1 MSFDELE
8 RVRSDL
14 LATCSQETV
23 FPPIVFPLNVAD
35 LNGMPEKV
43 HQILEIYGYID
54 ILINN
59 AGLSV
64 RGSVLECV
72 DDVYI
77 KLMMVN
83 FFGTIKLTQSLL
95 PSMIQRKQ
103 GRVVCIGSVQGKFAL
118 PNRSAYSASKHALQ
132 AFCDSLRAE
141 VSDDGIKV
149 TLISPGYIQT
159 NLSKNAL
166 TGSGSV
172 YGKLDETTA
181 KGAST
186 KDVAEFVIKSILRDE
201 KDVPKWLTNPCP
213 IVEDPKE
220 RLRKYIVEPDLPDLH
235 DPKPYFFPAQVNLDN
250 LFHVP
255 DCPPSTT
262 IVPVRDSMGNIVDY
276 EEVPLEGAGD
286 TATNSMSL
294 QRAPGPKTKETRGDH
309 GNFPFWPGGFDQPE
323 KDILELEIDNYDFE
337 HNLLTCPPGFD
348 EGMTFGS
355 QSTSK
360 DDQIIDLLS
369 ILDTEVISFG
379 TETDSKTSDLNET
392 KKEIAENREV
402 DELLENSAQTEV
414 LHISETPDEKLVK
427 TEWAEM
433 LDVTKP
439 VKDFHIKVPDPA
451 HIYPFELDI
460 FQKQAI
466 IKLEEHNH
474 VLVAAHTSAGK
485 TVVAEYAIALSRRH
499 GTRAIYT
506 SPIKALSNQKY
517 HDFKKTFGDV
527 GLITG
532 DIQIDGDSSCL
543 IMTTEILKS
552 MLYCGSDVTR
562 DLEYVVFDEV
572 HYLNDPERGHVWE
585 EVFIL
590 LPDHVCIV
598 MLSATIPNTIE
609 FANWVGRTKRRKVFV
624 MQTLKR
630 PVPLQHFLYTGCGGK
645 SRNDIF
651 MIVNEKSE
659 FSLSEYNKAKASK
672 QERQKDMQKAHNQ
685 IKAQRHFNPQQEKT
699 LWVGL
704 VDYLR
709 RNDKMP
715 VIAFTL
721 SRNRC
726 DSNAE
731 ALSSTDLSTAH
742 EKYKINATFQ
752 RCLQRLKPID
762 RQLPQVK
769 QLQLCLERGVGIHH
783 SGILPILKEVVEIL
797 FQNGLVKLLFATE
810 TFAMGVNMPART
822 VIFDS
827 VKKFNGKETRPLEPA
842 EYTQMAGRAGRRGL
856 DKSGTVILICKQDVP
871 PDIQLRS
878 MILGKSKKLESQFR
892 LTYAMILNLLRVEGL
907 SVEDMMSHSFR
918 EFFKQSKIPE
928 QKTMME
934 ELESRMSALQKL
946 GEHLTPLC
954 EFYSAAKVY
963 IKSWNEIIPKYITQQ
978 KIQNELKPGRIL
990 IISYKNHFNKLA
1002 LLLTVPKLVKVDSQ
1016 YKVFVLDNQKIDGEP
1031 SSDDSKEN
1039 LWYKMLSLSSPFK
1052 KFTPDGAGGHQVL
1065 SIQAEHILEISKKT
1079 LANIEPEK
1087 ILQNWDQRQIPRF
1100 KDTPPSASVLKALT
1114 DLKTLTDDYNKN
1126 HSTLTLVTGMQDLE
1140 MFESMNE
1147 LKKLKQNV
1155 EIYENS
1161 TDIPNFEQEFEKVYQ
1176 RKSLEGELQELR
1188 YKISKESLSLYPDYV
1203 NKVKVLQDLNYV
1215 DSTHQVTM
1223 KGRVACQMSQNELLI
1238 TELIF
1243 RNILTELEPPEIAA
1257 LLSALVFQ
1265 EKTENDPKLTKVLEK
1280 GMQDLLAIDTDV
1292 HTIEMQYNVG
1302 STDDTQG
1309 KDKLNFGLM
1318 EVVYEWAR
1326 NKPFAEIMELTDCK
1340 EGIIVRCIQQLNEI
1354 LKDVKDAA
1362 RIIGNSTLPNKME
1375 EASNAI
1381 KRDIVFAASLYTTD
1395 EKIFVG
1401 DEENA

>member
-1 MSFDELE
+1 
-8 RVRSDL
+8 
-14 LATCSQETV
+14 
-23 FPPIVFPLNVAD
+23 
-35 LNGMPEKV
+35 
-43 HQILEIYGYID
+43 
-54 ILINN
+54 
-59 AGLSV
+59 
-64 RGSVLECV
+64 
-72 DDVYI
+72 
-77 KLMMVN
+77 
-83 FFGTIKLTQSLL
+83 
-95 PSMIQRKQ
+95 
-103 GRVVCIGSVQGKFAL
+103 
-118 PNRSAYSASKHALQ
+118 
-132 AFCDSLRAE
+132 
-141 VSDDGIKV
+141 
-149 TLISPGYIQT
+149 
-159 NLSKNAL
+159 
-166 TGSGSV
+166 
-172 YGKLDETTA
+172 
-181 KGAST
+181 
-186 KDVAEFVIKSILRDE
+186 
-201 KDVPKWLTNPCP
+201 
-213 IVEDPKE
+213 
-220 RLRKYIVEPDLPDLH
+220 
-235 DPKPYFFPAQVNLDN
+235 
-250 LFHVP
+250 
-255 DCPPSTT
+255 
-262 IVPVRDSMGNIVDY
+262 
-276 EEVPLEGAGD
+276 
-286 TATNSMSL
+286 MSL
-294 QRAPGPKTKETRGDH
+294 QRAPGPRTKETRGDH
-309 GNFPFWPGGFDQPE
+309 SNFPFWPGGFDQPE
-323 KDILELEIDNYDFE
+323 KDILELDIDNYDFE
-337 HNLLTCPPGFD
+337 HNLLTVPPGFD
-348 EGMTFGS
+348 EGMNFEDKSGAR
-355 QSTSK
+355 

-369 ILDTEVISFG
+369 VLDTEADVVG
-379 TETDSKTSDLNET
+379 TSLENKRDKHCHVSGHETVSLEQNQ
-392 KKEIAENREV
+392 EV
-402 DELLENSAQTEV
+402 DELFNSFSHTEV
-414 LHISETPDEKLVK
+414 LRISEAPDAKLAK

-439 VKDFHIKVPDPA
+439 VKDFHLKVPDPA
-451 HIYPFELDI
+451 HVYPFELDI

-466 IKLEEHNH
+466 IKLEEHHH

-517 HDFKKTFGDV
+517 HDFKQTFGDV

-659 FSLSEYNKAKASK
+659 FLLGEYNKAKSSK
-672 QERQKDMQKAHNQ
+672 QERQKDMQKAHNV
-685 IKAQRHFNPQQEKT
+685 IKAQRHFNPQQERT

-731 ALSSTDLSTAH
+731 SLSSTDLSTAH

-871 PDIQLRS
+871 IAGQLNA

-907 SVEDMMSHSFR
+907 TVEDMMSHSFR

-928 QKTMME
+928 QKTMLE
-934 ELESRMSALQKL
+934 ELQCKIEALQQL
-946 GEHLTPLC
+946 GDHLQPLC
-954 EFYSAAKVY
+954 EFYQAAKIY
-963 IKSWNEIIPKYITQQ
+963 TKAWNETIPKYITQQ
-978 KIQNELKPGRIL
+978 KVQNELRPGRLL
-990 IISYKNHFNKLA
+990 IISYKNHYNKLA
-1002 LLLTVPKLVKVDSQ
+1002 LLLSVPKIVRQDSQ
-1016 YKVFVLDNQKIDGEP
+1016 YKVFILDNQLSHDEVTEETKAD
-1031 SSDDSKEN
+1031 
-1039 LWYKMLSLSSPFK
+1039 LWYKMISLSAPYKRFI
-1052 KFTPDGAGGHQVL
+1052 PDGAGGHQVL
-1065 SIQAEHILEISKKT
+1065 SIQADHILEITKKT
-1079 LANIEPEK
+1079 MGNLEFDK

-1100 KDTPPSASVLKALT
+1100 KDTPPSASVLKGLA
-1114 DLKTLTDDYNKN
+1114 DLKTLTDDYNRDPSSLSFLAAMN
-1126 HSTLTLVTGMQDLE
+1126 DLDV
-1140 MFESMNE
+1140 FEAMNE
-1147 LKKLKQNV
+1147 LKKLRQEV
-1155 EIYENS
+1155 EMHENC
-1161 TDIPNFEQEFEKVYQ
+1161 TEIPNFEMEFDKVYQ
-1176 RKSLEGELQELR
+1176 RKSLESQLHKLR
-1188 YKISKESLSLYPDYV
+1188 FKISKESLSLYPDYI

-1215 DSTHQVTM
+1215 DSTHQGKIKQDLKFPKIGFFEVRARIFYFLNIKYPFKM
-1223 KGRVACQMSQNELLI
+1223 SVSRVANFFMSPHPYS
-1238 TELIF
+1238 
-1243 RNILTELEPPEIAA
+1243 R
-1257 LLSALVFQ
+1257 
-1265 EKTENDPKLTKVLEK
+1265 
-1280 GMQDLLAIDTDV
+1280 
-1292 HTIEMQYNVG
+1292 
-1302 STDDTQG
+1302 
-1309 KDKLNFGLM
+1309 
-1318 EVVYEWAR
+1318 
-1326 NKPFAEIMELTDCK
+1326 
-1340 EGIIVRCIQQLNEI
+1340 
-1354 LKDVKDAA
+1354 
-1362 RIIGNSTLPNKME
+1362 
-1375 EASNAI
+1375 
-1381 KRDIVFAASLYTTD
+1381 
-1395 EKIFVG
+1395 
-1401 DEENA
+1401 